1 MVDRPTIARPRRVKN
16 GLVPG
21 QGSYVVF
28 EERRQRRDFTYAIQ
42 VGVPDDR
49 ESGDEG
55 ETPNCSRQLACRRE
69 R

>member
-1 MVDRPTIARPRRVKN
+1 VKN
-16 GLVPG
+16 GLVPA

-55 ETPNCSRQLACRRE
+55 ETPNRSRQLACRRE